1 MGYMVVGVN
10 SLQIKTHTHFDWVEI
25 KRTTMD
31 NKKAGTGN
39 GTSSEIKWKIEAL
52 QASFKSTKWQRWV
65 RQLRFSNGSLWY
77 SSSPFSCLGLHLFVP
92 CRFTL
97 GQEVFG
103 SSVVAC
109 LECYR
114 ESSSDGRP
122 ALPLSAVNPWKEKK
136 GAENENSWLLME
148 INTSKWRSS
157 SRGFARPSQVKLTVL
172 GLCGNKA
179 EIPYLV
185 VTESIN
191 WEKKK
196 KTLLV
201 FVPATFC
208 SAARGREQ
216 RCERS

>member
-1 MGYMVVGVN
+1 MQTSTHTRAGEARMGYMVGGVN
-10 SLQIKTHTHFDWVEI
+10 SLQRKTHTHSDWVEI
-25 KRTTMD
+25 KRTTMG

-39 GTSSEIKWKIEAL
+39 GTSREIKWKIEAL

-77 SSSPFSCLGLHLFVP
+77 SSSPVSCLGLHLFVP
-92 CRFTL
+92 CRFTP

-122 ALPLSAVNPWKEKK
+122 ALPLSAANPWKEKK
-136 GAENENSWLLME
+136 GAENENRWLLVE
-148 INTSKWRSS
+148 INTSKWRSC
-157 SRGFARPSQVKLTVL
+157 SRSFARPSQVHLTLL
-172 GLCGNKA
+172 GLCGNKV

-191 WEKKK
+191 WKKN
-196 KTLLV
+196 LI
-201 FVPATFC
+201 
-208 SAARGREQ
+208 
-216 RCERS
+216 